1 VSADERESAQAYFR
15 LILLT
20 VVGQAFNAAG
30 YALEDDS
37 LQQAAGLFRFRKPLD
52 AGLTGFIEF
61 QLLATTET
69 EYAPVQPSRF
79 RVTLTRTDQ
88 PGPAQ
93 PSAHPRYA
101 RRDLAALVV
110 EDYGVA
116 ILPGAGHWWRYR
128 EVSELGKALAE
139 AGHLIVGFGIPWLSG
154 ELPAPQHDD

>member
-1 VSADERESAQAYFR
+1 MPADDSAQAYFR

-20 VVGQAFNAAG
+20 VVGQAFSAAG
-30 YALEDDS
+30 YELEDDT
-37 LQQAAGLFRFRKPLD
+37 LQQSAGLFRFRKAFD
-52 AGLTGFIEF
+52 GDLTGFIEF
-61 QLLATTET
+61 QLLATIET

-88 PGPAQ
+88 AGPAVA
-93 PSAHPRYA
+93 SAHPQYA

-128 EVSELGKALAE
+128 DTTELGKALAE
-139 AGHLIVGFGIPWLSG
+139 AGHLVVGFGIPWLSG
-154 ELPAPQHDD
+154 DLPAPQHDD